1 MALVASP
8 PSRIAFFCQLPAASG
23 GETSLLHSQELY
35 RRALLVSP
43 QFMARL
49 AAEGLLYKRTLSRED
64 DPSSAQ
70 GRGWLSTY
78 AADGHERASVE
89 AAMRASGVS
98 GWEWLADGGLRTTTG
113 PLPAFRTDARTGQPA
128 FFNALLAV
136 FTGWTDKRNMG
147 PECVRFGG
155 GGALPAEGVAA
166 VAELA
171 AALAVDIAWEKG
183 DVMLVDNMLAQHSR
197 RPFQGPRRTLAYIT
211 E

>member
-98 GWEWLADGGLRTTTG
+98 GWEWRVIQRRPDGGLCAT
-113 PLPAFRTDARTGQPA
+113 
-128 FFNALLAV
+128 
-136 FTGWTDKRNMG
+136 
-147 PECVRFGG
+147 
-155 GGALPAEGVAA
+155 VAGR
-166 VAELA
+166 VQ
-171 AALAVDIAWEKG
+171 VSS
-183 DVMLVDNMLAQHSR
+183 QHSNMRAHHHTLTTCLSPPGR
-197 RPFQGPRRTLAYIT
+197 RARFRGAWRHCRSRPRHPRAACCPQSPAGSSPRFPGRCR
-211 E
+211 